1 MNENEKEKI
10 YQQSQVTTPLPN
22 RGGAGRGAAFFKT
35 LLKVFIFLGLI
46 AYLIFAFFH
55 LNRNEQG
62 QECTGL
68 EIVIEDTGNR
78 GFLGENEVRELLIAS
93 KHYPENELL
102 EDVNLAELES
112 VLVASPYIDKALCF
126 KTVESKVAMHITPRI
141 PVLHVLN
148 DAGDDFYIDNCGGI
162 MPRGH
167 HTINLI
173 VMTGHI
179 DRATAGK
186 RYAPMGVLLSEDEF
200 WNQQIQEI
208 HVTPAGELEL
218 TPQIGDHIILLG
230 DTSNLTDKLYRMR
243 TFITE
248 GLDQAGWNR
257 YKAIDLRF
265 KNQVIGVKRDRHP
278 KRV

>member
-1 MNENEKEKI
+1 M
-10 YQQSQVTTPLPN
+10 
-22 RGGAGRGAAFFKT
+22 
-35 LLKVFIFLGLI
+35 
-46 AYLIFAFFH
+46 
-55 LNRNEQG
+55 
-62 QECTGL
+62 
-68 EIVIEDTGNR
+68 
-78 GFLGENEVRELLIAS
+78 
-93 KHYPENELL
+93 
-102 EDVNLAELES
+102 
-112 VLVASPYIDKALCF
+112 
-126 KTVESKVAMHITPRI
+126 
-141 PVLHVLN
+141 
-148 DAGDDFYIDNCGGI
+148 
-162 MPRGH
+162 
-167 HTINLI
+167 
-173 VMTGHI
+173 
-179 DRATAGK
+179 
-186 RYAPMGVLLSEDEF
+186 LLSEDEF